1 MKRIAE
7 LRYDNYIRSENGYL
21 ATRHICYFIDIAD
34 IVYIKSAVVTIDRG
48 RPVLDRKDD
57 PCEIGLVGG
66 QTITVPLPI
75 DRVMS
80 ALEAAV
86 EADSFTMLTKPN
98 PTQP

>member
-7 LRYDNYIRSENGYL
+7 LRYDNYIRTKNDYA

-48 RPVLDRKDD
+48 GSVLDRDHD

-86 EADSFTMLTKPN
+86 EADSFSMLTKPKS
-98 PTQP
+98 TQS

>member
-7 LRYDNYIRSENGYL
+7 LRYDNYIRTKNDYA

-34 IVYIKSAVVTIDRG
+34 IVYIKSAVVTMDSG
-48 RPVLDRKDD
+48 GSVLD

-86 EADSFTMLTKPN
+86 EADSFTMLTK
-98 PTQP
+98 TKTT